1 MAFDS
6 MACAVDW
13 LDTYRAKS
21 RELVKLYADDA
32 TILCGCGGEK
42 SIRGHDELR
51 AYWISRFD
59 EKPAGD
65 LVNLDDLGGNVVAL
79 TYRTPVDVVR
89 AVLAFDPS
97 TRLITV
103 QRCGPL

>member
-6 MACAVDW
+6 MACAIDW

-21 RELVKLYADDA
+21 AELVNLYSEHA
-32 TILCGCGGEK
+32 TIFCGCGGEK
-42 SIRGHDELR
+42 SISGHDELS

-65 LVNLDDLGGNVVAL
+65 LVNLDDLGGNVVAV

-89 AVLAFDPS
+89 AVLAFDPA